1 LLLQLNFKNQSL
13 FTLEKQIM
21 HKSIS
26 LLFLS
31 ILFCLFGQ
39 AQPEGYTIVTDTG
52 YIRKKIEQ
60 VSMQTNSINTDFI
73 QEKEMSFLNE
83 KILSK
88 GILLYQK
95 PDKLRLEYTSPFT
108 YLLIMNGGEL
118 FIKSK
123 ESEMNINLESSSMFS
138 EINDLIINSI
148 QGKVLDM
155 PDMNTLFYENSE
167 TFFIRLLPKNQEL
180 QKYIKAIEMHI
191 SKKDFTVTEFKII
204 ELSDDY
210 TLIKFVNKKIN
221 EEIPG
226 RHFNTH

>member
-1 LLLQLNFKNQSL
+1 MLPF
-13 FTLEKQIM
+13 I
-21 HKSIS
+21 
-26 LLFLS
+26 
-31 ILFCLFGQ
+31 ILFGLCAH
-39 AQPEGYTIVTDTG
+39 AQPRGYTIVSDTG
-52 YIRKKIEQ
+52 YIREKIDL
-60 VSMQTNSINTDFI
+60 VSGQTNSINTDFI

-83 KILSK
+83 KIISK

-118 FIKSK
+118 FIKSS
-123 ESEMNINLESSSMFS
+123 ESETNINLESSSMFKG
-138 EINDLIINSI
+138 INDLIINSI

-155 PDMNTLFYENSE
+155 PDMKTLFYENNE
-167 TFFIRLLPKNQEL
+167 AFFIQLSPMNQEL
-180 QKYIKAIEMHI
+180 QKYIKTIEMYI

-210 TLIKFVNKKIN
+210 TLIKFENKKIN
-221 EEIPG
+221 EQIPD